1 MKTERYAYEGRP
13 ECECDIQ
20 SSEGALGLEE
30 IVQLVKGLSGKHKNL
45 SSAPCIHAK
54 DLHYHAGE
62 GVEGRSLEVAGEP
75 L

>member
-13 ECECDIQ
+13 GCECDIQ

-30 IVQLVKGLSGKHKNL
+30 IVQSVKGLSGKHKNL